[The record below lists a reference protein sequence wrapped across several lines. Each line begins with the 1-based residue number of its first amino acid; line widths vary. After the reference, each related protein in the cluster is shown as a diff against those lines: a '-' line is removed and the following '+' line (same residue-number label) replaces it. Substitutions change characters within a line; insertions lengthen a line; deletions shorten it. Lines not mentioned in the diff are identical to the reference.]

1 MEAVCQR
8 QASDERKT
16 LISLRAI
23 AGHRAKARE
32 GMDMTALR
40 QIDFETAK
48 RIAEQKGLRPA
59 VVKGTHTLRFSKAD
73 NERMDFI
80 TWDEFERAAISR
92 RLAVYES
99 GGWMKLMRNE

>member
-1 MEAVCQR
+1 MEGVCQR
-8 QASDERKT
+8 RVSDERKT
-16 LISLRAI
+16 LIARGSIVA
-23 AGHRAKARE
+23 HRAEARE

-48 RIAEQKGLRPA
+48 RIAEAKGLVPA
-59 VVKGTHTLRFSKAD
+59 VVKGTRTLRFSRAD

-99 GGWMKLMRNE
+99 GGWMKLMRRD